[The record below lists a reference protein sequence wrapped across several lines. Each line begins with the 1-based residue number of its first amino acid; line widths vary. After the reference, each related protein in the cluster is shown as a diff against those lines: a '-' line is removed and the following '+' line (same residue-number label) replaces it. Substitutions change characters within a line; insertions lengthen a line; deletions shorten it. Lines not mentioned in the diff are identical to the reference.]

1 MTEGPARRPVA
12 LITGA
17 SGGIGEAFAYELA
30 RDGHR
35 LVLVARSE
43 EELNRVAGVI
53 ATKLDV
59 ETVAI
64 PRDLAKPNAADEL
77 DTELRRRRLS
87 PDVLVNN
94 AGYGLRGEAVEL
106 DVHEQLE
113 MIDLNIRALTELSLR
128 CARSMK
134 QRGGGG
140 GIINV
145 SSTAA
150 YMPGP
155 NMAVYYAT
163 KAFVGS
169 FTEALSVEL
178 APHRVQVTSVSPGPT
193 ATNFQYR
200 ADMDDTLLLKTQAIM
215 SAEDV
220 ARIGYAGFKKGRR
233 SVITGFPNKFVAHA
247 SRFVP
252 RAVLLPIIKRL
263 QS

>member
-1 MTEGPARRPVA
+1 MAEGPAKQPVA

-30 RDGHR
+30 GDGYQ
-35 LVLVARSE
+35 LVLVARSD
-43 EELNRVAGVI
+43 EELNRVAGVV

-64 PRDLAKPNAADEL
+64 PFDLAKPNAADEL
-77 DTELRRRRLS
+77 DAELRRRRLS
-87 PDVLVNN
+87 PDMLVNN
-94 AGYGLRGEAVEL
+94 AGYGLRGEAAEL
-106 DVHEQLE
+106 DVREQLE
-113 MIDLNIRALTELSLR
+113 MIDLNIRALTELTLR
-128 CARSMK
+128 CANSMK
-134 QRGGGG
+134 RRGRG

-163 KAFVGS
+163 KAFVSS
-169 FTEALSVEL
+169 FTEALSAEL
-178 APHRVQVTSVSPGPT
+178 KPFGVQVTSVAPGPT
-193 ATNFQYR
+193 ATDFQRR
-200 ADMDDTLLLKTQAIM
+200 ADLEDSLLFKTQVVM

-220 ARIGYAGFKKGRR
+220 ARIGYSGFKKGRR
-233 SVITGFPNKFVAHA
+233 AVITGIPNKVLAHA
-247 SRFVP
+247 ARFMP
-252 RAVLLPIIKRL
+252 RAVLLPLIKRL

>member
-1 MTEGPARRPVA
+1 MAEGPAKRKVA

-30 RDGHR
+30 RDGYH
-35 LVLVARSE
+35 LVLVARSD

-64 PRDLAKPNAADEL
+64 PRDLAKPRAADEL
-77 DTELRRRRLS
+77 DAELRQRRLS

-94 AGYGLRGEAVEL
+94 AGYGLRGEAAEL

-113 MIDLNIRALTELSLR
+113 MIDLNIRTLTELTLR

-134 QRGGGG
+134 QRGRG

-163 KAFVGS
+163 KAFVSS
-169 FTEALSVEL
+169 FTEALAVEL
-178 APHRVQVTSVSPGPT
+178 KPHGVQVTSVAPGPT
-193 ATNFQYR
+193 STDFQRR
-200 ADMDDTLLLKTQAIM
+200 ADLENTLLLKTQVVM

-233 SVITGFPNKFVAHA
+233 AVITGIPNKFLGHA
-247 SRFVP
+247 ARFIP
-252 RAVLLPIIKRL
+252 RRLLLPIVKRL
-263 QS
+263 QA

>member
-1 MTEGPARRPVA
+1 MAEGPGKQPVA

-35 LVLVARSE
+35 LVLVSRSE

-77 DTELRRRRLS
+77 DAELRRRRLS
-87 PDVLVNN
+87 PDILVNN

-106 DVHEQLE
+106 DVLEQLE
-113 MIDLNIRALTELSLR
+113 MIDLNIRALTELTLR
-128 CARSMK
+128 CGRSMK
-134 QRGGGG
+134 QRGGG

-145 SSTAA
+145 SSTAG

-178 APHRVQVTSVSPGPT
+178 APHKVQVTSVSPGPT
-193 ATNFQYR
+193 ATNFQSR
-200 ADMDDTLLLKTQAIM
+200 ADLDDSLLLKTQAVM

-233 SVITGFPNKFVAHA
+233 SVITGMPNKFLAHA

-252 RAVLLPIIKRL
+252 RAVLLPVIKRL

>member
-1 MTEGPARRPVA
+1 MAEGPAKQPVA

-35 LVLVARSE
+35 LVLVARSD

-59 ETVAI
+59 ETIAI
-64 PRDLAKPNAADEL
+64 PRDLAKPHAADQL
-77 DTELRRRRLS
+77 DAELRRRRLS

-94 AGYGLRGEAVEL
+94 AGYGLRGEATEL
-106 DVHEQLE
+106 DVREQLE
-113 MIDLNIRALTELSLR
+113 MIDLNIRTLTELTLR
-128 CARSMK
+128 CATSMK
-134 QRGGGG
+134 QRGGG

-150 YMPGP
+150 FMPGP

-163 KAFVGS
+163 KAFVSS
-169 FTEALSVEL
+169 FTEALAVEL
-178 APHRVQVTSVSPGPT
+178 KPHGVQVTSVAPGPT
-193 ATNFQYR
+193 ATDFQRR
-200 ADMDDTLLLKTQAIM
+200 ADLDDTLLLKTQAVM

-233 SVITGFPNKFVAHA
+233 SVITGIPNKFLAHA
-247 SRFVP
+247 ARFIP
-252 RAVLLPIIKRL
+252 RAILLPLIRRL

>member
-1 MTEGPARRPVA
+1 MAGEPAHRPVA

-30 RDGHR
+30 RDGYR
-35 LVLVARSE
+35 LVLVARSND
-43 EELNRVAGVI
+43 ELNRVAGVI

-64 PRDLAKPNAADEL
+64 PRDLAKPLAADQL
-77 DTELRRRRLS
+77 DGELRRRRLS

-106 DVHEQLE
+106 DVREQLE
-113 MIDLNIRALTELSLR
+113 MIDLNVRNLVELSLR
-128 CARSMK
+128 CGRSMK
-134 QRGGGG
+134 QRGGG

-163 KAFVGS
+163 KAFVSS
-169 FTEALSVEL
+169 FSEALSVEL
-178 APHRVQVTSVSPGPT
+178 KPHGVQVTSVAPGPT
-193 ATNFQYR
+193 STDFAVR
-200 ADMDDTLLLKTQAIM
+200 ADLENSLLLKTQHVM

-233 SVITGFPNKFVAHA
+233 AVVTGLSNKFLAHSA
-247 SRFVP
+247 RFVP
-252 RAVLLPIIKRL
+252 RRILLPVIERL